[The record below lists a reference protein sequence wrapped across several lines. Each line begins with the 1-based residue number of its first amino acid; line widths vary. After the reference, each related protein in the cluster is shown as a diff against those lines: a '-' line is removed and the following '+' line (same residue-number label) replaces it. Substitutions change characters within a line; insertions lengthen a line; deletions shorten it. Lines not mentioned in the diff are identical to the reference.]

1 MSELKPKN
9 KRKNKSAI
17 LTERQAEQAEAI
29 LDGTTRQAPSNQNV
43 AAVVAAARA
52 GLSESAQIRRTDMLE
67 VMQDAIQMARMAGEP
82 LTMIAGA
89 REIAK
94 MLGFYEPEK
103 KQIELS
109 MSQERTRDKYAALS
123 DEELLNIIE
132 GECTDV

>member
-67 VMQDAIQMARMAGEP
+67 VIQDAIQMARMAGEP

>member
-17 LTERQAEQAEAI
+17 LTERQADQAEAI

>member
-17 LTERQAEQAEAI
+17 LTERQADQAEAI

-67 VMQDAIQMARMAGEP
+67 VIQDAIQMARMAGEP